1 MRHRGILAA
10 GDGNFRLNNQVT
22 GCLIPVRRVKGGALS
37 EKPSPLKYLWSAV
50 AMTTFDKRGKSS
62 EAKYAHDQETQF
74 KTGARRNKLLG
85 QWMAE
90 QLGLDGA
97 DAEAYAKAVII
108 SDFEKPGDEDVFEKV
123 WGDVQA
129 KGLSL
134 TEEQVRQKMKDLLET
149 AREQVTT
156 EG

>member
-1 MRHRGILAA
+1 
-10 GDGNFRLNNQVT
+10 
-22 GCLIPVRRVKGGALS
+22 
-37 EKPSPLKYLWSAV
+37 
-50 AMTTFDKRGKSS
+50 MTTFDKRGKSS

-85 QWMAE
+85 QWMAG
-90 QLGLDGA
+90 QLGMDGA

-123 WGDVQA
+123 WADVQS

-134 TEEQVRQKMKDLLET
+134 TEEQVRQKMKDLLVT